1 MNNKL
6 ETIYNAFNDIK
17 RILDVDDSKQCVTIE
32 DLPRTI
38 EDALRNNGFTT
49 VFLFSGSAVP
59 GSLPEKPTM
68 NPDGTLSDI
77 GEGWSQEDFS
87 TASLYR
93 RSTSGPGANWMS
105 FARFNAEGQQVS
117 PWSNPVDLKGADG
130 RDGKDGIQGP
140 EGPAGSQGNPGKD
153 GADGTRFEYIYKL
166 SNTKDQLDP
175 PYSANEDG
183 YVPEGWSDKP
193 QGVDDDNE
201 YEWICQREKTNG
213 TWGTWTTPSVWAH
226 YGKIGKD
233 GNGIEYIF
241 CLTETEEQPEEPISD
256 PDKSESEIPN
266 YFPIEVG
273 KWTWTDEPGETTDKI
288 PYCWVSVRK
297 QKYNDNGEQKWTPY
311 SNATIWAKYARDGKE
326 GGGRTVQVYT
336 YDVNGDAKI
345 PAPIGGAWDPES
357 NAVTCPSAGESDSHI
372 WVDNMGLIPSKSEDG
387 KLYHIWQSNGV
398 FNSAG
403 GQTSEG
409 WSEPHRITGADGEPG
424 RDGTSI
430 EFIYR
435 RIPDKIDY
443 NTLVKWHTVQAE
455 LGNVLYS
462 PEDLSENDVADNWT
476 GTPSKIDISDKYE
489 GEGWTPIEGTEQ
501 YTICDTE
508 WKDSPDGVTEE
519 YLIEVCCQRKY
530 NIETKKWGPWSM
542 PYIWS
547 MWGEDGMDGDG
558 VEYIYL
564 VTPKYGENG
573 EEITKDHLMLKVPTY
588 QDYINYDKE
597 YNAEN
602 GEGASNLAEKYQ
614 QREFVPGQG
623 HPNFIGFQE
632 WHDEPVDVSE
642 DKPIEWVRIRKFRI
656 HDGETEPRWGDFSEP
671 TKWAMWST
679 DGVSFKTSYVFA
691 VSNFDLSKLVPGT
704 NLVGGSYD
712 NPIPDASIYYNG
724 VDEYRITWTDAPQN
738 PDLNKGEYLW
748 MTSRTFK
755 AGDKDPDDINSVDR
769 LWSTP
774 TRMADSSTFQVEFTK
789 GYNYGD
795 DNYDSEKVPTP
806 VSLQKFYESLRDINT
821 GSADFDKVEEAWRRD
836 EITRGLEW
844 SDYMPKAVWMATST
858 FSNGSWSDW
867 TVVKIKGEKGDTGK
881 DGTSVTIEGLAIKW
895 DDCNL
900 PSEKQKLT
908 TGLNAGK
915 ELQYMLWQCE
925 SRNNGALTLVEWTD
939 PDEDGSGQYMEV
951 DTSKLYNGFGVMI
964 DEYLWIW
971 DGNIWENVGQIKG
984 DVGDKMHLYIAHS
997 DDPAVLNID
1006 HPDGNTDIESVEIYL
1021 DRVGKYIGYF
1031 ADFTERTEEYRL
1043 NPNLYT
1049 WSKWIGDD
1057 GWGWEQIFLLTK
1069 YDSEYTFDNPPAKP
1083 TTSEQV
1089 KDYLPEHGLGD
1100 AAKTEKWMDLPD
1112 TPTADY
1118 PFCWTTR
1125 RTASTNEWGDEWE
1138 PVTLYSRY
1146 VANATHLELSEDHI
1160 SVPLNGDDEIDLEWE
1175 GGDFTAYVYDGDDLR
1190 TENITYYYKYDG
1202 IEFTENESAQ
1212 FELDRALFV
1221 DMQSKSVRKITI
1233 KADVK
1238 ISDNIT
1244 KEFTKDIHLSWNKS
1258 GYEISTNKHILR
1270 KNVYDGGRII
1280 DEDASVTVKLFK
1292 WNFDKN
1298 VYKPIKQREI
1308 YLDVEYQN
1316 GTIDSKKFIQLTN
1329 DNGVATFDQLKSLI
1343 NPANLKFYVLKE
1355 GSTEVIAFE
1364 NVGVV
1369 ANGEDGATEEHVFY
1383 LSKEAVT
1390 DFSNVD
1396 WFKPNEWIKD
1406 TDYQNPE
1413 WTPTGWYDEY
1423 HDEGKDVVSL
1433 DKPYLYASARKK
1445 SKDESAG
1452 EMMWG
1457 EFQTPVLWAKYSA
1470 DASSAKFNKPA
1481 VIIPYLNDDLQTTV
1495 IHNTL
1500 KVYKDAG
1507 DDTEIIVDNIS
1518 IQSVTHNEVDVTN
1531 KGLITIK
1538 TGESGVDDDVDV
1550 EFTINQDVWRSLT
1563 PRACNIDVLCQ
1574 ITTKTGTHAAAFEV
1588 FVTKVGGESK
1598 FSIDLNN
1605 EFFYLT
1611 AKEGKVDFA
1620 QWPSLNLRAYYGTEP
1635 IDTVTKIETT
1645 VTTNSGDTKTFTQDS
1660 ITANSDGRYELDLNF
1675 AGTQIENWFN
1685 TITDV
1690 ENPESEYIEGIV
1702 TVTAMIN
1709 EKECVTTDTFKAVK
1723 TSSEKASLIVTPVL
1737 VNLASNNRLISWKMQ
1752 LPNNGGE
1759 VDSLDGYRVSVNDVF
1774 ISGNTYAP
1782 LDEGEYVVRLYHNDV
1797 LCDYEP
1803 VTVVNLTNPYFINL
1817 DPDMEWVATDS
1828 TGKALEDYSKTIE
1841 MSFWDG
1847 NSKITEGVTYDA
1859 VADGCYIGNKQT
1871 SASNITL
1878 LRVSYPTDITPSTS
1892 DATVIVT
1899 GKYNGVSIDKTFV
1912 LKKSCGKPTYK
1923 INVPNQVN
1931 GSDGA
1936 TFNITVTKTDGN
1948 TVTTLTGN
1956 TASELL
1962 YLNGND
1968 ASWSYTIRANY
1979 SGNVLLKYELKDKS
1993 GNVLDTEYVTI
2004 VKNGM
2009 LTNSQQNQ
2017 LDTIQAAYNTIKNAD
2032 TKWEGIAQQANQ
2044 LSSQYKTTIDNWT
2057 GTVDEYETEVS
2068 NYKSAVVGYQNTV
2081 NSVNRALT
2089 SLENK
2094 FEFDSDGNV
2103 TNTSFENLTSKQ
2115 IAAIGI
2121 AGMGSDAKSILNK
2134 AGINTSNMGFFDVL
2148 WSSAINTVVVNA
2160 AEINAENI
2168 TTGTLDAARLNA
2180 DSIRGLVK
2188 NGTLT
2193 QMSIYSGTTESN
2205 STWYIEKGGK
2215 FKFADIIFD
2224 GNTLKV
2230 PAASI
2235 TDKLTASQID
2245 ATDLTASNVISKNG
2259 KWRLDDNGLAFPKN
2273 NNVEININSSNAS
2286 FQYVGSD
2293 FFIKTTIRAGIH
2305 VQDDDDAICSIAPS
2319 SIILNNGITK
2329 TSIYGHSISV
2339 NNGSTIVGNDITAG
2353 GKISAVSGFF
2363 QTSDERLKTFYD
2375 DIEIDFEKLKSI
2387 PKKYFT
2393 WKDGD
2398 SKLQLGTSA
2407 QKVQALYP
2415 ELVNDGDKLSVDYAR
2430 LSMIALAAVDK
2441 LYDELVEV
2449 KKELNYLKNK

>member
-1 MNNKL
+1 M
-6 ETIYNAFNDIK
+6 
-17 RILDVDDSKQCVTIE
+17 
-32 DLPRTI
+32 
-38 EDALRNNGFTT
+38 
-49 VFLFSGSAVP
+49 
-59 GSLPEKPTM
+59 
-68 NPDGTLSDI
+68 
-77 GEGWSQEDFS
+77 
-87 TASLYR
+87 ASLNENIIEVGKIFKEIAKEINEHPGVTDPVTGCDGPSTYPSKIHSIKSNSGISLQNLEVAAHEVIGPDPTVSIEPKGEDGAIITFGLR
-93 RSTSGPGANWMS
+93 RGPKGDKGDPGA
-105 FARFNAEGQQVS
+105 
-117 PWSNPVDLKGADG
+117 
-130 RDGKDGIQGP
+130 IGP

-166 SNTKDQLDP
+166 SNTKNQLDP

-193 QGVDDDNE
+193 QGVSDNNE

-233 GNGIEYIF
+233 GNGIEYVF
-241 CLTETEEQPEEPISD
+241 CLTKTIDQPIKPPYFEED
-256 PDKSESEIPN
+256 ESAYN
-266 YFPIEVG
+266 KWPIEVG
-273 KWTWTDEPGETTDKI
+273 DFKWYDDPQNCNPKPQDYPVI
-288 PYCWVSVRK
+288 PNEEFPYLWVSVRK
-297 QKYNDNGEQKWTPY
+297 YKSNDDLEDPVWSDY
-311 SNATIWAKYARDGKE
+311 SQPVIWARWARDGEE

-336 YDVNGDAKI
+336 YDVDGDADI
-345 PAPIGGAWDPES
+345 PAPEGGSWDPKS
-357 NAVTCPSAGESDSHI
+357 NAVTCPSAEKGDSHI

-398 FNSAG
+398 FNASG
-403 GQTSEG
+403 ELTSKG

-443 NTLVKWHTVQAE
+443 NALVKWHTDQAE

-462 PEDLSENDVADNWT
+462 PEDLSENDIADNWT

-530 NIETKKWGPWSM
+530 NSETKKWGPWSM

-642 DKPIEWVRIRKFRI
+642 DKPVEWVRVRKFKI

-671 TKWAMWST
+671 TKWAMWSA

-755 AGDKDPDDINSVDR
+755 AGDKDPDDVGSVDR

-795 DNYDSEKVPTP
+795 DSYDSEKVPTP

-895 DDCNL
+895 DNCNL

-908 TGLNAGK
+908 TGLNANK
-915 ELQYMLWQCE
+915 ELQYMLWQCK
-925 SRNNGALTLVEWTD
+925 SHNNGALTLVEWTD

-951 DTSKLYNGFGVMI
+951 DASKLYNGFGVMI

-1031 ADFTERTEEYRL
+1031 ADFTERSEEYRL

-1100 AAKTEKWMDLPD
+1100 AAKTERWTDLFD

-1125 RTASTNEWGDEWE
+1125 RAASTNEWGDEWE

-1190 TENITYYYKYDG
+1190 TENVTYYYKYDG
-1202 IEFTENESAQ
+1202 IEFTENKSAQ
-1212 FELDRALFV
+1212 FELGRALFV
-1221 DMQSKSVRKITI
+1221 DMQSKSVKKITI

-1244 KEFTKDIHLSWNKS
+1244 KEFTKDVHLSWNKS

-1292 WNFDKN
+1292 WDFDKN
-1298 VYKPIKQREI
+1298 VYNPIKQREI

-1316 GTIDSKKFIQLTN
+1316 GTVNSGAFVQLTN
-1329 DNGVATFDQLKSLI
+1329 ENGVATFDQLKSLI

-1369 ANGEDGATEEHVFY
+1369 ANGEDGATEEHIFY
-1383 LSKEAVT
+1383 LAKEAVT

-1406 TDYQNPE
+1406 TNYQNQE

-1574 ITTKTGTHAAAFEV
+1574 ITTKTGTHTAAFEV

-1611 AKEGKVDFA
+1611 AKEGKIDFA
-1620 QWPSLNLRAYYGTEP
+1620 QWPSLNFRAYYGTEP
-1635 IDTVTKIETT
+1635 INTVTKIETT

-1660 ITANSDGRYELDLNF
+1660 ITVNSDGSYELDLNF

-1737 VNLASNNRLISWKMQ
+1737 VNLASNNRTISWKIQ

-1847 NSKITEGVTYDA
+1847 NSKITEGVTYSA
-1859 VADGCYIGNKQT
+1859 ISNGCYIGNKQT
-1871 SASNITL
+1871 SVNGITKL
-1878 LRVSYPTDITPSTS
+1878 TVSYPSNYTPSTS

-1899 GKYNGVSIDKTFV
+1899 GEYNGVSIDKTFV

-2057 GTVDEYETEVS
+2057 GTVNEYKTEVS
-2068 NYKSAVVGYQNTV
+2068 EYESAVTGYKNTV

-2193 QMSIYSGTTESN
+2193 QMSIYSGTTESD
-2205 STWYIEKGGK
+2205 STWYIEKDGK

-2224 GNTLKV
+2224 GNTLKI
-2230 PAASI
+2230 PAANI
-2235 TDKLTASQID
+2235 TGTLTANKIVGGDMDFNTFNVKNLSVD
-2245 ATDLTASNVISKNG
+2245 HAKSSTSGWELFSNGTASFANGNVIFSE
-2259 KWRLDDNGLAFPKN
+2259 DN
-2273 NNVEININSSNAS
+2273 
-2286 FQYVGSD
+2286 
-2293 FFIKTTIRAGIH
+2293 
-2305 VQDDDDAICSIAPS
+2305 CS
-2319 SIILNNGITK
+2319 LK
-2329 TSIYGHSISV
+2329 F
-2339 NNGSTIVGNDITAG
+2339 GNDQSGIRLTD
-2353 GKISAVSGFF
+2353 SAFEYYHFDPTFASTNLFVIDSDSLTMEYYGYRRSSRLGFSESGFSVDVWSSSSFSVTSSGVNSNLGFF
-2363 QTSDERLKTFYD
+2363 QTSDERLKTFHD

-2430 LSMIALAAVDK
+2430 LSVIALAAVDK

-2449 KKELNYLKNK
+2449 KKELNDLKNK